1 MSVMRGRGA
10 RRDQRPAPSPDAGS
24 RLLRLEAITE
34 TALSYLDLDQLL
46 DHLLDRIRDLLDADT
61 AVMLLV
67 EEDDD
72 VLVPRA
78 AKGLEAELEA
88 DIRIEIGRGFAGR
101 VAAERRTVVIDD
113 VDQAD
118 IVNPILREFG
128 VKSLIG
134 APLLHLGQ
142 VIGVVHAGSFER
154 SFFGQEDGLLLQLVA
169 DRVAL
174 AVTQSRLYEAERVAR
189 REAEAAHRQVS
200 FLARASEMLTASL
213 DYRATLERIS
223 EVAVPELADEVLVDV
238 VADDGTIQRLAAAYS
253 DQAKLEI
260 IRDLETRY
268 PPAADALLGPGAVIR
283 SGKAQVASEVTD
295 EMVESMA
302 RDGEHARLIHAL
314 GLKSFMS
321 VPLAAR
327 DRVLGAITFI
337 VSSSDRR
344 YGRESLEFAEELA
357 RRASIAIENA
367 ELRAETQER
376 ARASLVLDH
385 IGEGVFLVDGTGVVR
400 LWNPAAEAIIGIPAD
415 EIVGT
420 PILETFPGWAP
431 IRTHVPVGGSAN
443 SELRPEAFPIDL
455 GGREVWVMISG
466 VAFPEGTVYAFRD
479 VTEERGLRE
488 LQTEFVA
495 TISHELRT
503 PLAAVYGAA
512 MTLRERGGE
521 LEPKM

>member
-1 MSVMRGRGA
+1 MRIMRGRGV
-10 RRDQRPAPSPDAGS
+10 RRTRRPAPSPDAGS

-34 TALSYLDLDQLL
+34 TALSYLDLDELL

-67 EEDDD
+67 EEGED

-88 DIRIEIGRGFAGR
+88 DVRIPIGRGFAGR

-113 VDQAD
+113 IERAE

-142 VIGVVHAGSFER
+142 MIGVVHAGSFKR
-154 SFFGQEDGLLLQLVA
+154 AFFSADDGLLLQLVA

-174 AVTQSRLYEAERVAR
+174 AVTQSRLYEAEHRTR
-189 REAEAAHRQVS
+189 LEAEAAHRQVS

-213 DYRATLERIS
+213 DYRATLERIA
-223 EVAVPELADEVLVDV
+223 ELAVPELADEVLVDI
-238 VADDGTIQRLAAAYS
+238 VADDRTIQRLASAYS
-253 DQAKLEI
+253 DRAKVDI

-268 PPAADALLGPGAVIR
+268 PPASDALLGPGAVIR

-302 RDGEHARLIHAL
+302 RDAEHARLIHAL
-314 GLKSFMS
+314 GLRSFMS

-337 VSSSDRR
+337 ASSSDRR
-344 YGRESLEFAEELA
+344 YGAQSLEFAEELA

-385 IGEGVFLVDGTGVVR
+385 IGEGVFLLDSFGVVR

-415 EIVGT
+415 EIVGR
-420 PILETFPGWAP
+420 PILEAFPGWAP

-443 SELRPEAFPIDL
+443 TELRAETFPRSMVF
-455 GGREVWVMISG
+455 GSCRRSSSRRSPTSC
-466 VAFPEGTVYAFRD
+466 ARRSRPSTAR
-479 VTEERGLRE
+479 
-488 LQTEFVA
+488 
-495 TISHELRT
+495 
-503 PLAAVYGAA
+503 P
-512 MTLRERGGE
+512 
-521 LEPKM
+521 